1 MLAALYHKILIF
13 ICKIKA
19 KTTASLAFRKNLTSY
34 KQHKASLLFYYSI
47 F

>member
-1 MLAALYHKILIF
+1 MPVVLYYKILIF

-34 KQHKASLLFYYSI
+34 KQHKAQFLFY
-47 F
+47 